1 MKQEQFEIIEN
12 NLRKRVSQCEEKLDH
27 ILCTEDLY
35 NITIKEFME
44 LQSFCRQEQIDMT
57 EILMVDLY
65 HVLGMGKLTMTQRNT
80 FLSLLNKYATY
91 RSDIKCICNMNEISD
106 LGKLP
111 ARSKFK
117 LHKLGD
123 VTFESDPR
131 GSTRALTVLEETNEI
146 SDYREAK
153 KDDRALAAAT
163 ETYQYKS
170 IIISGDTITFDVKDA
185 KEFITTI
192 ASSASLEN
200 LLKHCNN
207 HTNYCDIVWKYTND
221 ACTQISGRFL
231 SEGARVS
238 HLRKIKARA
247 Q

>member
-1 MKQEQFEIIEN
+1 MKQEQFEIIET

-35 NITIKEFME
+35 NITIKEFMD
-44 LQSFCRQEQIDMT
+44 LQSFCKQEQIDMT
-57 EILMVDLY
+57 EILMVDMY

-80 FLSLLNKYATY
+80 FLSLINKYATY
-91 RSDIKCICNMNEISD
+91 RSDIKCICTMKEISD

-111 ARSKFK
+111 AKSKFK

-123 VTFESDPR
+123 VTLESEPR
-131 GSTRALTVLEETNEI
+131 GSGRAVTVLEETNEI
-146 SDYREAK
+146 SDYQDAK
-153 KDDRALAAAT
+153 KNDRALVAAT

-170 IIISGDTITFDVKDA
+170 IIISGDTVTFDVKDA
-185 KEFITTI
+185 KEFVNTI
-192 ASSASLEN
+192 CVTASLEN
-200 LLKHCNN
+200 LLKHCDK
-207 HTNYCDIVWKYTND
+207 HTNYCDIVWKYAND
-221 ACTQISGRFL
+221 TCTQISGRFL

-238 HLRKIKARA
+238 HLRKLKAIA

>member
-12 NLRKRVSQCEEKLDH
+12 NLRKRISQCEEKLDH

-44 LQSFCRQEQIDMT
+44 LQSFCKQEQIDMT
-57 EILMVDLY
+57 EIFMVDLY

-80 FLSLLNKYATY
+80 FLSLINKYATY
-91 RSDIKCICNMNEISD
+91 RSDIKCICTMNEISD

-123 VTFESDPR
+123 VTLESDPR
-131 GSTRALTVLEETNEI
+131 GFTRAVTVLEETNEI
-146 SDYREAK
+146 SDYKEAK
-153 KDDRALAAAT
+153 KDDRALVAAT

-170 IIISGDTITFDVKDA
+170 IIISGDIITFDVKDA
-185 KEFITTI
+185 KEFINTI
-192 ASSASLEN
+192 ASNGSLEN
-200 LLKHCNN
+200 LLKHCSK
-207 HTNYCDIVWKYTND
+207 HTNYCDVVWKYTND
-221 ACTQISGRFL
+221 TCTQISGRFL
-231 SEGARVS
+231 SEGARIS
-238 HLRKIKARA
+238 HLRKLKAIA